1 MINSKRALVIF
12 LIVSLV
18 TVIFTTHS
26 MANPMITE
34 HRPETIMTPEM
45 SIPGTSSSPWIW
57 TVLGGVVVAIAV
69 VLSQPSED
77 GGGNGKPPQPTGS
90 YEVTW

>member
-1 MINSKRALVIF
+1 MIKSKNALVIF

-18 TVIFTTHS
+18 TVIFTTRS

-45 SIPGTSSSPWIW
+45 SVPGTGSSLWIW
-57 TVLGGVVVAIAV
+57 ALVGGAIAAV
-69 VLSQPSED
+69 AAVLSQPPE
-77 GGGNGKPPQPTGS
+77 GGGNDGEPPQPTGS
-90 YEVTW
+90 YEATW